1 MTGPKQKLR
10 FFMFFMLL
18 FLFRVCK
25 TQTIYVM
32 AQLLITLLDFRFHP
46 LRYIPIRSRYIV
58 WLHRPSVGLHILL
71 IFPASQQRSAAFM
84 MGNASVL
91 PCSLPGEASN
101 NSWLCDCHDII

>member
-46 LRYIPIRSRYIV
+46 LRYIPIRSRYIL
-58 WLHRPSVGLHILL
+58 WAIAPALGFTSSSSSQLPNRDLLPS
-71 IFPASQQRSAAFM
+71 
-84 MGNASVL
+84 
-91 PCSLPGEASN
+91 
-101 NSWLCDCHDII
+101 